1 MLKNNCLNFGLF
13 RIPSLPI
20 SPGVIYDRRLDVLE
34 DLPKPLARP
43 RSTAFRAGGSA
54 GSTDSEEAVE
64 GLARLLLTGSGK

>member
-1 MLKNNCLNFGLF
+1 M
-13 RIPSLPI
+13 
-20 SPGVIYDRRLDVLE
+20 LE